1 MTPARWEWVD
11 DSALIADGVMVED
24 EEDEGSG
31 ERVVGVV
38 VVRIEDGDVK
48 EVEGSADAEVGVAI
62 VENVMT
68 GPKVVCR
75 VVGGPDNDGSGV
87 DNPP

>member
-1 MTPARWEWVD
+1 MTPARLEWDD
-11 DSALIADGVMVED
+11 DSPLIADGVMMED
-24 EEDEGSG
+24 EEDEGNE

-38 VVRIEDGDVK
+38 VVKIEDGDDK

-68 GPKVVCR
+68 GPEVVCR
-75 VVGGPDNDGSGV
+75 VVGGPDNEDSGE